1 MNITNGINGSKNAT
15 NTATN
20 WVQSTMN
27 KLNVLPPMELISFT
41 LDTMSK
47 AKIHQI
53 VKNSIKEGSK
63 SSVYWDYALKQF
75 GLNNK
80 AIAAV
85 DRAYGSVISE
95 GQLGLIDVN
104 KILATYEGEYNAK
117 NFREDFPDEAESF
130 ISGMRDIIMEAQMK
144 EYNRNLKAEYAEQQM
159 IHNDPNQ
166 AKPAVYNTLEDFKA
180 VTPEKYVLQ
189 NKDLDDQ
196 IAKKFIEAKAS
207 KVVSVIHDSADKVAN
222 RFLSKDLYTEIQASS
237 TPAVRIANASFLYL
251 KSFLIQYA
259 ERFSRDIEDAK
270 AIGGGAE
277 VVNML
282 ASQIP
287 ISIAAGLLY
296 TTATGLLNN
305 REDGLLGLFSDVT
318 DDSLT
323 VEQKFGY
330 SMGHLG
336 QAAMVGHPILGYART
351 LSSLT
356 GGHKG
361 FWQTM
366 GDFIVAP
373 QLRNQIEILDTVK
386 KLSNYTARDIAEDT
400 TASQDESLRE
410 NQWKAAKLAAK
421 QIPVFNLF
429 YIKAL
434 MNNAVYPEAQKF
446 MDVASN
452 AEKSDKLR
460 EKSAEE
466 GAANAFF
473 NDPNT
478 PIFQPSE

>member
-1 MNITNGINGSKNAT
+1 
-15 NTATN
+15 
-20 WVQSTMN
+20 
-27 KLNVLPPMELISFT
+27 
-41 LDTMSK
+41 
-47 AKIHQI
+47 
-53 VKNSIKEGSK
+53 
-63 SSVYWDYALKQF
+63 
-75 GLNNK
+75 
-80 AIAAV
+80 
-85 DRAYGSVISE
+85 
-95 GQLGLIDVN
+95 
-104 KILATYEGEYNAK
+104 
-117 NFREDFPDEAESF
+117 
-130 ISGMRDIIMEAQMK
+130 
-144 EYNRNLKAEYAEQQM
+144 
-159 IHNDPNQ
+159 
-166 AKPAVYNTLEDFKA
+166 VYNTLEDFKA

-356 GGHKG
+356 GGHKDP
-361 FWQTM
+361 WQTM

-473 NDPNT
+473 TDPNT